1 MRTIGIDVGFGFT
14 KATTGKE
21 NTIFKSLLG
30 DSNEI
35 QFRSA
40 FGDNSFANNLH
51 VTIEDKTYFI
61 GDYAEQQ
68 STVRQ
73 FTLDQEK
80 LLSEFVKV
88 LALTAAGLCSDND
101 TSFNV
106 VSGLPVGYLNRD
118 YKEFTNIISGHH
130 SVMFHTPSGEK
141 ISKKI
146 FINKVKMMPQ
156 PLGSVFNVIM
166 DDNGQVANIDMT
178 KKKIGVV
185 DIGFRTTD
193 FTIIKNMQYV
203 ERGSSTMDTGIS
215 KSFSVIANKLRK
227 ESGVSVEIYR
237 LFNAVNTGMIKIK
250 GKEYNITNLRDKVF
264 AHSASSIANDIN
276 RLWAEDWDIDSIVL
290 TGGGSMEISKYL
302 QPLIDGNVTPLPP
315 GIDSRFNNVQGYL
328 KFAKSIWG
336 NSVAKTEPPPPI
348 PTEKEDKKK

>member
-1 MRTIGIDVGFGFT
+1 MKTIGIDVGFGFT

-30 DSNEI
+30 DSNDI

-40 FGDNSFANNLH
+40 FGSDDISTNLH
-51 VTIEDKTYFI
+51 VNIGDKAYFI
-61 GDYAEQQ
+61 GDYAEEQ

-80 LLSEFVKV
+80 LLAEFVKI
-88 LALTAAGLCSDND
+88 LSLTAAGLCSDSD
-101 TSFNV
+101 STFNV

-118 YKEFTNIISGHH
+118 YKKFTDIISGHH
-130 SVMFHTPSGEK
+130 SIVFNSPTGEK

-156 PLGSVFNVIM
+156 PLGSIFNLMM
-166 DDNGQVANIDMT
+166 DDSGRISNNDMT
-178 KKKIGVV
+178 TKKIGVV

-193 FTIIKNMQYV
+193 FTIIKNMQYI
-203 ERGSSTMDTGIS
+203 ERGSSTMDTGVS

-227 ESGVSVEIYR
+227 ESGVNVEIYR
-237 LFNAVNTGMIKIK
+237 LFDAIDTGMIKIK

-264 AHSASSIANDIN
+264 SHSASSIANDVN
-276 RLWAEDWDIDSIVL
+276 RLWAEDWDIDNIIL
-290 TGGGSMEISKYL
+290 TGGGSMEMAKYL
-302 QPLIDGNVTPLPP
+302 QPLIDGNVTPMPN
-315 GIDSRFNNVQGYL
+315 GVDARFNNVQGYL

-336 NSVAKTEPPPPI
+336 TGEKKPEPPPVEK
-348 PTEKEDKKK
+348 TEET

>member
-21 NTIFKSLLG
+21 STIFKSLLG

-40 FGDNSFANNLH
+40 FGDTSFTKNLH

-73 FTLDQEK
+73 FTLDQDK

-88 LALTAAGLCSDND
+88 LAITAAGLCSEND

-118 YKEFTNIISGHH
+118 YKKFTNIITGQH
-130 SVMFHTPSGEK
+130 SVVFHTPNGEK
-141 ISKKI
+141 VKKKI

-156 PLGSVFNVIM
+156 PLGSVFNLIM
-166 DDNGQVANIDMT
+166 DDNGKISNSEMT
-178 KKKIGVV
+178 QKKIGVV
-185 DIGFRTTD
+185 DIGFRTSD

-227 ESGVSVEIYR
+227 ESGVNVEIYR

-264 AHSASSIANDIN
+264 SHSASSIANDIN
-276 RLWAEDWDIDSIVL
+276 RLWAEDWDIDNIVL
-290 TGGGSMEISKYL
+290 TGGGSMEIVKYL

-336 NSVAKTEPPPPI
+336 NSIASPEPPPPPI
-348 PTEKEDKKK
+348 EEEEETE

>member
-1 MRTIGIDVGFGFT
+1 MKTIGIDVGFGFT
-14 KATTGKE
+14 KATTGKD
-21 NTIFKSLLG
+21 NTIFKSLIG
-30 DSNEI
+30 DSNDI

-40 FGDNSFANNLH
+40 FGDSTITNNLH
-51 VTIEDKTYFI
+51 VSIGDRSFFI

-73 FTLDQEK
+73 FTLDQDK
-80 LLSEFVKV
+80 LLSEFVKT
-88 LALTAAGLCSDND
+88 LSLTAAGLCSDQE

-118 YKEFTNIISGHH
+118 YKKFTDIISGHH
-130 SVMFHTPSGEK
+130 SIIFHTPTGEK

-146 FINKVKMMPQ
+146 YFNKVKMMPQ
-156 PLGSVFNVIM
+156 PLGSIFNLLM
-166 DDNGQVANIDMT
+166 DDSGRVTDVDMT
-178 KKKIGVV
+178 QKKIGVV

-227 ESGVSVEIYR
+227 ESGVNVEIYR
-237 LFNAVNTGMIKIK
+237 LFNAINTGAIKIK

-264 AHSASSIANDIN
+264 SHSASSIANDIN
-276 RLWAEDWDIDSIVL
+276 RLWAEDWDIDYIVL
-290 TGGGSMEISKYL
+290 TGGGAMAMSKHIR
-302 QPLIDGNVTPLPP
+302 PLIDGNVVPLPHET
-315 GIDSRFNNVQGYL
+315 DARFNNVHGYL
-328 KFAKSIWG
+328 KFAKSLWG
-336 NSVAKTEPPPPI
+336 NSVSPGEPPPVP
-348 PTEKEDKKK
+348 KENKA